1 MESARHGDEITMLS
15 NQSLTRHPAVAGQF
29 YPAEPEQLANQ
40 VIDLLNLAKSVST
53 KHIKALIAPHAG
65 FIYSGTVAA
74 TAYKSLQQQ
83 SDQIQ
88 RVILLGPS
96 HRVGFQGVAT
106 ISANEYEM
114 PLGSIKIDRD
124 SINRI
129 ETLPQVQPLDKAH
142 EFEHSLEVQLPFLQ
156 TILTD
161 FTLVPLVVGD
171 CPANQVA
178 EVLDLLWGGDE
189 TLIVISSDL
198 SHFHSYDEA
207 RVQDQNTS
215 DAILDLAPE
224 NIQYDDA
231 CGRNPVN
238 GLLVAAKKHQLKP
251 DLIDLRNSG
260 DTAGSHDRVVGYGS
274 YLFYD

>member
-1 MESARHGDEITMLS
+1 M
-15 NQSLTRHPAVAGQF
+15 
-29 YPAEPEQLANQ
+29 
-40 VIDLLNLAKSVST
+40 
-53 KHIKALIAPHAG
+53 
-65 FIYSGTVAA
+65 
-74 TAYKSLQQQ
+74 
-83 SDQIQ
+83 
-88 RVILLGPS
+88 LGPS
-96 HRVGFQGVAT
+96 HRVGFHGVAT

-114 PLGSIKIDRD
+114 PLGSINIDRA
-124 SINRI
+124 SINQI
-129 ETLPQVQPLDKAH
+129 ENLPQVQQLDKAH

-178 EVLDLLWGGDE
+178 EVLELLWGGDE

-198 SHFHSYDEA
+198 SHFHSYEEA

-215 DAILDLAPE
+215 DAILDLTPE
-224 NIQYDDA
+224 KIQYDDA